1 MQATA
6 SFASTSHNHKNKNQK
21 KEKNQTGKSY
31 ASNVM
36 LLEGLLSYHLV
47 IIYKSRRSCLEI
59 KLTYLPQEETINPNC
74 IGSMQHTVGLI
85 LTFCVVVYDRV
96 CKLIVTVLHDSST
109 I

>member
-6 SFASTSHNHKNKNQK
+6 SFSSNLHNHKNKDQK
-21 KEKNQTGKSY
+21 KERHQTGKSY

-36 LLEGLLSYHLV
+36 LLEGSLSSHLV

-74 IGSMQHTVGLI
+74 IGSMRHTGGLI
-85 LTFCVVVYDRV
+85 LTFCVVVYDRL
-96 CKLIVTVLHDSST
+96 CKLIVTVLNDST
-109 I
+109 T